1 MVAQTRERKG
11 GEVRNSQVADFF
23 FLTKQTWDARQRE
36 DRGSQT
42 FSLSNYKNIL
52 FLFNELEKVL
62 FSVCFGEWG
71 RSSV

>member
-1 MVAQTRERKG
+1 MRSGRSG
-11 GEVRNSQVADFF
+11 CRSI
-23 FLTKQTWDARQRE
+23 FLTKQKWDARQRE

-62 FSVCFGEWG
+62 FSFCFGEWD